1 MSSRRLTDEE
11 LRELCRDV
19 QATLPEWAL
28 AARQERAAFLRK
40 VAATPAA
47 DRASR
52 EFQRELWESESLSST
67 GMGSVKVEPALD
79 DSEFRTWL
87 ANASS
92 EPLPEGD
99 IARADRIRSIFSR
112 IVSQFEGHR
121 KPWLKILRLLAA
133 LFPTEFTS
141 LASTNHLQQV
151 AERLL
156 DVVPKGALAQNREI
170 VARLNR
176 VLGPV
181 PPGDYLALADRLS
194 LPWFVY
200 MRLQSQVEQA
210 TETVD
215 DRGAVKL
222 VPLPAARRRKGLT
235 ALSGYFTTMLS
246 LLQAVGDGISREDLI
261 DVLRVERPGHK
272 DSSHATAI
280 NALQG
285 EFGVI
290 ERDGDLYKLTASGRA
305 TLETSDPDMLSEWLL
320 TRVLGFDL
328 GLKYVEQHGPVKNVD
343 LKRAI
348 QKANPGWT
356 GLFAPSALV
365 AWMHHLDLLEKP
377 EDQWRLTERGAV
389 WAAQIYWEPAILSV
403 GPETDVDI
411 EDEDDDT
418 DEPIAE
424 RAPITIRKPSFE
436 QIYAR
441 LTSNFPRQLVAELH
455 AGLWAHP
462 RRHFA
467 VLTGLSGAGKTQLA
481 LQYGHALA
489 GGDEAARKRV
499 KTIAVAPG
507 WYDPGPL
514 LGYVNPIQPTDYVRT
529 PFLEFLR
536 DAVADP
542 QTPHVVLLDEMNLS
556 RPEQYL
562 APLLSAMETGNA
574 IELHSEGEVHDGIER
589 RIPYPSNL
597 VIIGTVNMDETT
609 HGLSDKVLDRAFT
622 LEFWQIDIDEFQRW
636 DQTRLD
642 EHDANRLRA
651 LLGELMAALQPARL
665 HFGWRVMDDV
675 VDFLARNHEHGG
687 QIEFGEALDAII
699 YAKIVP
705 KLRGDDSPRFRKA
718 LSETKRIA
726 GQYQLA
732 RCQAKLEELENDL
745 LTTGSARFW
754 R

>member
-1 MSSRRLTDEE
+1 MSSRRLTDDE

-19 QATLPEWAL
+19 EASLPEWAL

-40 VAATPAA
+40 VAQTPAS

-79 DSEFRTWL
+79 DTEFRTWL
-87 ANASS
+87 ANAST
-92 EPLPEGD
+92 EPLPEAD
-99 IARADRIRSIFSR
+99 IARAERIRSIFLR
-112 IVSQFEGHR
+112 IVRQFENHR

-141 LASTNHLQQV
+141 LASTNHLHHV

-156 DVVPKGALAQNREI
+156 DVVPKGQLAQHREI
-170 VARLNR
+170 VNRLNR

-181 PPGDYLALADRLS
+181 QPGDYLALADRIS

-200 MRLQSQVEQA
+200 TRLQSEVEQV

-235 ALSGYFTTMLS
+235 ALSGYFTTMLA
-246 LLQAVGDGISREDLI
+246 LLQAVGDGISREDFV

-272 DSSHATAI
+272 DSSHSTAI

-328 GLKYVEQHGPVKNVD
+328 GLKHVERHGPIKNVD

-356 GLFAPSALV
+356 VLYAPSALV
-365 AWMHHLDLLEKP
+365 AWMHHLDLLEKH
-377 EDQWRLTERGAV
+377 DGKWRLTERGTV
-389 WAAQIYWEPAILSV
+389 WAAQIHWEPEPLIV

-411 EDEDDDT
+411 EDDDEQPVT
-418 DEPIAE
+418 EESPAL
-424 RAPITIRKPSFE
+424 IRKPGFE
-436 QIYAR
+436 QIYTR

-481 LQYGHALA
+481 LQYGLALA
-489 GGDEAARKRV
+489 GGDEPARKRV

-589 RIPYPSNL
+589 RVPYPNNL

-622 LEFWQIDIDEFQRW
+622 LEFWRIDIDDYQRW
-636 DQTRLD
+636 DQTSLD
-642 EHDANRLRA
+642 ELHAQRLRA
-651 LLGELMAALQPARL
+651 LLGELMAALEPARL
-665 HFGWRVMDDV
+665 HFGWRVIDDV

-687 QIEFGEALDAII
+687 QLEFGEALDAII

-705 KLRGDDSPRFRKA
+705 KLRGDDSPRFREA

-726 GQYQLA
+726 GQYQLG
-732 RCQAKLEELENDL
+732 RCQAKLEELELDL